1 MSDFKTDFRAIGA
14 TVRHR
19 AAGELRNRIVSGR
32 LPPGSRL
39 DLDQLTAEFGT
50 SRTPIRE
57 ALIELS
63 HEGLVTVAPRSG
75 ITVLGL
81 TADDAVDNFA
91 ILATLAGKA
100 AEWAA
105 TRITADELTGLRELA
120 DAVTRADDVV
130 AANWRFHRGVN
141 LASRSSRLL
150 VFIRHAVRIVPTNY
164 FELFPEQE
172 QQSRHDHAALLDA
185 IARGNGGDARTIA
198 EHHVLQAGDAL
209 GDWLQAQPP
218 RPHD

>member
-1 MSDFKTDFRAIGA
+1 MSDFKADSKVDFRAIGA

-39 DLDQLTAEFGT
+39 DLDQLTVEFGT

-81 TADDAVDNFA
+81 TA
-91 ILATLAGKA
+91 
-100 AEWAA
+100 W
-105 TRITADELTGLRELA
+105 TRLT
-120 DAVTRADDVV
+120 TSPSWPPWRA
-130 AANWRFHRGVN
+130 RR
-141 LASRSSRLL
+141 
-150 VFIRHAVRIVPTNY
+150 P
-164 FELFPEQE
+164 
-172 QQSRHDHAALLDA
+172 
-185 IARGNGGDARTIA
+185 NG
-198 EHHVLQAGDAL
+198 
-209 GDWLQAQPP
+209 PP
-218 RPHD
+218 PG

>member
-1 MSDFKTDFRAIGA
+1 MSDFKADLKAIGA
-14 TVRHR
+14 TVRQR

-39 DLDQLTAEFGT
+39 DLDQLTEEFGT

-81 TADDAVDNFA
+81 TAADAVDNFS

-105 TRITADELTGLRELA
+105 TRITDEELAGLRDLA
-120 DAVTRADDVV
+120 EAATRADDVV
-130 AANWRFHRGVN
+130 AANWRFHRAVN
-141 LASRSSRLL
+141 LAARSPRLL
-150 VFIRHAVRIVPTNY
+150 VFIRHAVRIVPENY

-172 QQSRHDHAALLDA
+172 QQSRRDHAALIDA
-185 IARGNGGDARTIA
+185 IGRGNGRDARTVA
-198 EHHVLQAGDAL
+198 EQHVLHAGDAL
-209 GDWLQAQPP
+209 GDWLHSRPP
-218 RPHD
+218 TY